1 MGLKELRDRLAGMA
15 KKNFASGRQLVEA
28 LCGGDLDDR
37 DVARHGLGNIGARAL
52 LAQLDEHLGRRSLG
66 DWPADADGKPIDFSK
81 RYRDE
86 LGVVGG
92 GGGYEKPLSFTVMP
106 FGDNKVQV
114 LVDFGGKGAKPS
126 ILRVEPD
133 GLDDIARDAALPPEE
148 YLAKEGIEAVEG
160 VSPYRAM
167 MDDVMARVRLYVREV
182 CGE

>member
-1 MGLKELRDRLAGMA
+1 MGLKELRDRLADMA
-15 KKNFASGRQLVEA
+15 GKNFASGRQLAEA

-37 DVARHGLGNIGARAL
+37 AVARHGLGNIGARAL
-52 LAQLDEHLGRRSLG
+52 LAQLDEHLGKRTLG
-66 DWPADADGKPIDFSK
+66 EWPADADGKPIDFSK

-86 LGVVGG
+86 LGVVGS
-92 GGGYEKPLSFTVMP
+92 GGYEKPLSFTVMP
-106 FGDNKVQV
+106 FGDNVQV
-114 LVDFGGKGAKPS
+114 LVDFGDRGAKPS
-126 ILRVEPD
+126 ILRAEPD

-148 YLAKEGIEAVEG
+148 YLAKEGIEAVDG

>member
-1 MGLKELRDRLAGMA
+1 MGLKELRDRMAGMA
-15 KKNFASGRQLVEA
+15 GKNFASGRQLVEA

-52 LAQLDEHLGRRSLG
+52 LAQLDEHLCRKSLG
-66 DWPADADGKPIDFSK
+66 DWPVDADGKPVDFSK
-81 RYRDE
+81 SYRDE

-106 FGDNKVQV
+106 LGDSVQV
-114 LVDFGGKGAKPS
+114 LVDFGDKGVKPS
-126 ILRVEPD
+126 ILHVEPD

-148 YLAKEGIEAVEG
+148 YLAKEGIEAAEG
-160 VSPYRAM
+160 VSPYRAV

-182 CGE
+182 LGE